1 MVRLFIVTFSYL
13 AIAIVT
19 VLAYC
24 IQINDHTALEISTTL
39 PVLLAP
45 ANYAYIILIFVI
57 IWLAI
62 WVITL
67 WKQRKNSNS
76 ISYLQT
82 FLFALS
88 SIFYVLA
95 TILWNK
101 TEFTLSISMFGLL
114 VLTLAGL
121 YFTYPVE
128 DNKISSRVPISFYF
142 GWMTFLLITNVNFT
156 LTLNEWNGLG
166 LSNQLWAVIFMTIG
180 TAIALHI
187 RFHHFDI
194 TYPIVLIWAYLAVAF
209 QNSFD
214 ELLVTTAALF
224 LSGVMIVGILFIK
237 KNPAYQK

>member
-24 IQINDHTALEISTTL
+24 IQINGHTTLEISTRL

-62 WVITL
+62 WVIAL

-101 TEFTLSISMFGLL
+101 TEFILSISMFGLL

-121 YFTYPVE
+121 YFTYPVK

-142 GWMTFLLITNVNFT
+142 GWMTFLLITNVSFT

-194 TYPIVLIWAYLAVAF
+194 TYPSVFIWAYLAIAL

-224 LSGVMIVGILFIK
+224 LSGVMVVGILFIK